1 MPVVFSR
8 VEERLIHGQ
17 ITCAWAKNINFDAFA
32 VVDDLVA
39 SDAFMIGLL
48 EMSVPNKKKL
58 YVFKEE
64 EACKKIAEKKEKL
77 FLLAKSPVT
86 FSRLIRDGLHIDRL
100 NIGSVHFKPGKKEI
114 YKTVYLSA
122 EEIQALKE
130 ILGEGIPCDIQKLPT
145 EPKKDVAEL
154 LFR

>member
-1 MPVVFSR
+1 MSVVFSR

-17 ITCAWAKNINFDAFA
+17 ITCAWAKAIAFDAFA
-32 VVDDLVA
+32 VVDDSVA
-39 SDAFMIGLL
+39 SDAFMISLL

-64 EACKKIAEKKEKL
+64 DAYREICEKKEKL

-86 FSRLIRDGLHIDRL
+86 FWRLIRDGLPIDRL

-122 EEIQALKE
+122 EEIAALKE

-145 EPKKDVAEL
+145 EAKKDVAEL
-154 LFR
+154 LLR